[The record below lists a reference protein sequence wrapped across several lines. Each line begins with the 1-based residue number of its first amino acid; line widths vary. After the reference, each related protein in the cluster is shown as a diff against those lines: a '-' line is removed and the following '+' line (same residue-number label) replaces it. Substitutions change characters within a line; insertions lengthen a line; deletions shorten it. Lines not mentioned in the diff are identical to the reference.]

1 MNFLS
6 IKKPKNLPEPEKI
19 DFKLINTPLDKSIK
33 KFINLLKY
41 ENRPPKNFN
50 LNLWG
55 ILESSYLTYKA
66 VQKLILKDPKY
77 PAQAHILSRS
87 ILDSLFNVCLLFENP
102 KYYSRKYEL
111 DGYKSWRKE
120 YDKRKIEYGNDP
132 EYKELIDIFQ
142 VQIEKGAQYYNLSN
156 EEKEN
161 PEKNIK
167 RWPIPSI
174 MLGKKLIKSSE
185 KRDFLQKIYKDHYG
199 EISEISHQTFTGMAM
214 GVYTNIP
221 EEHWYPEK
229 IGSDALYRCIL
240 FLLMILSEIDAGMK
254 YRENVKL
261 KYIWTLLSSFF
272 LEAKEYYNI
281 RYDNFLQYK

>member
-6 IKKPKNLPEPEKI
+6 IKKPKNLPKLKKI
-19 DFKLINTPLDKSIK
+19 DFKLINDPLEKTIK

-55 ILESSYLTYKA
+55 LLESSYLTYKA
-66 VQKLILKDPKY
+66 VRKLIARDPKY
-77 PAQAHILSRS
+77 PVQAHILSRS
-87 ILDSLFNVCLLFENP
+87 ILDSLFNICLLVEDPN
-102 KYYSRKYEL
+102 YYSRKFEL
-111 DGYKSWRKE
+111 AGYLSWRKE
-120 YDKRKIEYGNDP
+120 YDRRKIEFENDP
-132 EYKELIDIFQ
+132 RFKELIDIFQ
-142 VQIEKGAQYYNLSN
+142 EHIEKGAKYYNLSN

-167 RWPIPSI
+167 RWPIPSRI
-174 MLGKKLIKSSE
+174 LNKKLIKSTE
-185 KRDFLQKIYKDHYG
+185 KREFLQKIYKDHYG

-214 GVYTNIP
+214 GVYANIP

-229 IGSDALYRCIL
+229 IVSDALYRCIL
-240 FLLMILSEIDAGMK
+240 FLLMILSEIDVEMK
-254 YRENVKL
+254 YKQNQKL
-261 KYIWTLLSSFF
+261 KYIWTILGSFF

-281 RYDNFLQYK
+281 RYDALLQYK

>member
-6 IKKPKNLPEPEKI
+6 IKKPKNLPKLEKI
-19 DFKLINTPLDKSIK
+19 DFKLINDPLEKTIK

-55 ILESSYLTYKA
+55 LLESSYLTYKA
-66 VQKLILKDPKY
+66 ARKLVLKNPKY

-87 ILDSLFNVCLLFENP
+87 ILDSLFNICLLIENP
-102 KYYSRKYEL
+102 NYYSRKFEL
-111 DGYKSWRKE
+111 AGYLSWRKE
-120 YDKRKIEYGNDP
+120 YERRKIEYENDSRF
-132 EYKELIDIFQ
+132 KELIDIFQ
-142 VQIEKGAQYYNLSN
+142 EHIEKGAKYYNLSN

-167 RWPIPSI
+167 RWPIPSRI
-174 MLGKKLIKSSE
+174 LNKKLIKSTE
-185 KRDFLQKIYKDHYG
+185 KRKFLQKIYKDHYG

-214 GVYTNIP
+214 GVYANIP

-240 FLLMILSEIDAGMK
+240 FLLMILSEIDVEMK
-254 YRENVKL
+254 YKQDQKL
-261 KYIWTLLSSFF
+261 KYIWTILGSFF

-281 RYDNFLQYK
+281 RYDALLQYK

>member
-6 IKKPKNLPEPEKI
+6 IKKPKNLPKLKKI
-19 DFKLINTPLDKSIK
+19 DFKLINDPLENVIK

-41 ENRPPKNFN
+41 ETRPPKNFN

-55 ILESSYLTYKA
+55 LLESSYLAYKA
-66 VQKLILKDPKY
+66 ARKLIARDPKY
-77 PAQAHILSRS
+77 PVQAHILSRS
-87 ILDSLFNVCLLFENP
+87 ILDSLFNICLLVEDPN
-102 KYYSRKYEL
+102 YYSRKFEL
-111 DGYKSWRKE
+111 AGYLSWRKE
-120 YDKRKIEYGNDP
+120 YERRKIEYENDP
-132 EYKELIDIFQ
+132 RFKELIDIFQ
-142 VQIEKGAQYYNLSN
+142 EHIEKGAKYYNLSN

-167 RWPIPSI
+167 RWPIPSRI
-174 MLGKKLIKSSE
+174 LNKKLIKSTE
-185 KRDFLQKIYKDHYG
+185 KREFLQKIYKDHYG
-199 EISEISHQTFTGMAM
+199 EVSEISHQTFTGMAM
-214 GVYTNIP
+214 GVYANIP

-240 FLLMILSEIDAGMK
+240 FLLMILSEIDAEMIYK
-254 YRENVKL
+254 QNQKL

>member
-6 IKKPKNLPEPEKI
+6 IKKPKNLPKLKKI
-19 DFKLINTPLDKSIK
+19 DFKLINDPLEKTIK
-33 KFINLLKY
+33 IFINLLKY

-55 ILESSYLTYKA
+55 LLESSYLTYKA
-66 VQKLILKDPKY
+66 VRKLIARDPKY
-77 PAQAHILSRS
+77 PVQAHILSRS
-87 ILDSLFNVCLLFENP
+87 ILDSLFNICLLIEDPN
-102 KYYSRKYEL
+102 YYSRKFEL
-111 DGYKSWRKE
+111 AGYLSWRRE
-120 YDKRKIEYGNDP
+120 YERRKIEFENDP
-132 EYKELIDIFQ
+132 RFKELVDIFQ
-142 VQIEKGAQYYNLSN
+142 EHIEKGAKYYNLSN

-167 RWPIPSI
+167 RWPIPSRI
-174 MLGKKLIKSSE
+174 LNKKLIKSTE
-185 KRDFLQKIYKDHYG
+185 KREFLQKIYKDHYG

-214 GVYTNIP
+214 GVYANIP

-254 YRENVKL
+254 YRENIKL

-281 RYDNFLQYK
+281 RYDSLLQYK